1 MKDTVNKNI
10 EEWSK
15 YPFSE
20 QTQKEINILTKDKTK
35 LHDAFY
41 KNLEFGTGGMRGL
54 MGVGTN
60 RINKYTIGKNTQGIS
75 NYLNKNIDGKKS
87 AVIAYDCRHNSVELA
102 RTVAEVFSAN
112 DINVFLFS
120 HLRPTPELSYAV
132 RKLNCSCGIVL
143 TASHNPPEYNG
154 FKVYWRDGGQIV
166 PPIDNLLIKEIEQ
179 VNFNDINFNFKE
191 ELIEVIDTKIDNLF
205 IDVCLKNGLNADLKN
220 RSSKIIFTA
229 LHGTSSTIIS
239 KLLKRAGYEN
249 AKYVESQMAP
259 DANFSTVESP
269 NPEEV
274 ESLDLALKLAEDEN
288 AEIIIG
294 TDPDADRLGVAVRD
308 LNNDLALINGNQ
320 LMVLMFDYILKRKKT
335 AIALNKNYFIA
346 STIVSTPMI
355 KNIAKYYNVDYKLSL
370 TGFKWIAKMIEDFP
384 DQKFIV
390 GGEESYGLMIGDD
403 VRDKDA
409 LTASLAAFEMMS
421 YYKENNSSVFNELVK
436 LYVLHGF
443 YKEKLISIVKH
454 GQRGQEEIKSLIN
467 SYRKNP
473 LKFIS
478 ESRVKYFC
486 DYSTSIKRNLI
497 DKTNEKIL
505 LPKSNVIEFESIDGF
520 KIILRPSGT
529 EPKIKMYIS
538 VNADL
543 DNINEFESVNRTL
556 EDKIKE
562 IVESIDLWKLTI
574 LTEFLDMH
582 GFIKSILYWI

>member
-1 MKDTVNKNI
+1 MKDIVNKNI

-15 YPFSE
+15 YPFCE
-20 QTQKEINILTKDKTK
+20 QTQKEINILAKDKSK

-75 NYLNKNIDGKKS
+75 NYLNKNINGKKS

-112 DINVFLFS
+112 DIKVFLFS

-154 FKVYWRDGGQIV
+154 FKVYWQDGGQIV
-166 PPIDNLLIKEIEQ
+166 PPIDNLLINEIEQ
-179 VNFNDINFNFKE
+179 VNFNDINFNFKQ
-191 ELIEVIDTKIDNLF
+191 ELIEIIDTKIDNLF
-205 IDVCLKNGLNADLKN
+205 IDVCLKNGLNSDLKN

-288 AEIIIG
+288 AEMIIG

-308 LNNDLALINGNQ
+308 LNNNLALINGNQ

-384 DQKFIV
+384 DQKFVV

-454 GQRGQEEIKSLIN
+454 GQKGQEEIKSLID

-497 DKTNEKIL
+497 DKTNEKIS
-505 LPKSNVIEFESIDGF
+505 LPKSNVIEFESIDGC

-543 DNINEFESVNRTL
+543 DNINEFESVNSTL
-556 EDKIKE
+556 ENKIKE
-562 IVESIDLWKLTI
+562 IVESIDL
-574 LTEFLDMH
+574 
-582 GFIKSILYWI
+582 

>member
-1 MKDTVNKNI
+1 MKDIVNKNI

-15 YPFSE
+15 YPFCE
-20 QTQKEINILTKDKTK
+20 QTQKEINILAKDKTK

-75 NYLNKNIDGKKS
+75 NYLNKNINGKKS

-112 DINVFLFS
+112 DIKVFLFS

-154 FKVYWRDGGQIV
+154 FKVYWQDGGQIV
-166 PPIDNLLIKEIEQ
+166 PPIDNLLINEIEQ
-179 VNFNDINFNFKE
+179 VNFNYINFNFKE
-191 ELIEVIDTKIDNLF
+191 ELIEIIDTKIDNLF
-205 IDVCLKNGLNADLKN
+205 IDVCLKNGLNSDLKN

-288 AEIIIG
+288 AEMIIG

-308 LNNDLALINGNQ
+308 LNNNLTLINGNQ

-384 DQKFIV
+384 DQKFVV

-454 GQRGQEEIKSLIN
+454 GQKGQEEIKSLID

-497 DKTNEKIL
+497 DKTNEKIS

-543 DNINEFESVNRTL
+543 DNINEFESVNSTL
-556 EDKIKE
+556 ENKIKE
-562 IVESIDLWKLTI
+562 IVESIDL
-574 LTEFLDMH
+574 
-582 GFIKSILYWI
+582 

>member
-15 YPFSE
+15 YPFCE
-20 QTQKEINILTKDKTK
+20 QTQKEINVLLQNKTK

-154 FKVYWRDGGQIV
+154 FKVYWHDGGQIV
-166 PPIDNLLIKEIEQ
+166 PPIDNLLINEIEQ

-229 LHGTSSTIIS
+229 LHGASSTIIS

-390 GGEESYGLMIGDD
+390 GGEESNGLMIGDD
-403 VRDKDA
+403 IRDKDA

-454 GQRGQEEIKSLIN
+454 GQKGQEEIKSLID
-467 SYRKNP
+467 SYRENP

-497 DKTNEKIL
+497 DKSNDKIL
-505 LPKSNVIEFESIDGF
+505 LPKSNLIVFESIDGC

-543 DNINEFESVNRTL
+543 DDINEFESVNSIL
-556 EDKIKE
+556 ENKIKE
-562 IVESIDLWKLTI
+562 IVESIDL
-574 LTEFLDMH
+574 
-582 GFIKSILYWI
+582 

>member
-1 MKDTVNKNI
+1 MKDIVNKNI

-15 YPFSE
+15 YPFCE
-20 QTQKEINILTKDKTK
+20 QTQKEINILAKDKSK

-75 NYLNKNIDGKKS
+75 NYLNKNINGKKS

-112 DINVFLFS
+112 DIKVFLFS

-154 FKVYWRDGGQIV
+154 FKVYWQDGGQIV
-166 PPIDNLLIKEIEQ
+166 PPIDNLLINEIEQ

-191 ELIEVIDTKIDNLF
+191 ELIEIIDTKIDNLF
-205 IDVCLKNGLNADLKN
+205 IDVCLKNGLNSDLKN

-288 AEIIIG
+288 AEMIIG

-308 LNNDLALINGNQ
+308 LNNNLALINGNQ

-384 DQKFIV
+384 DQKFVV

-454 GQRGQEEIKSLIN
+454 GQKGQEEIKSLIN

-497 DKTNEKIL
+497 DKTNEKIS

-543 DNINEFESVNRTL
+543 DNINEFESVNSTL
-556 EDKIKE
+556 ENKIKE
-562 IVESIDLWKLTI
+562 IVESIDL
-574 LTEFLDMH
+574 
-582 GFIKSILYWI
+582 

>member
-1 MKDTVNKNI
+1 MKDIVNKNI

-15 YPFSE
+15 YPFCE
-20 QTQKEINILTKDKTK
+20 QTQKEINILAKDKSK

-75 NYLNKNIDGKKS
+75 NYLNKNINGKKS

-112 DINVFLFS
+112 DIKVFLFS

-154 FKVYWRDGGQIV
+154 FKVYWQDGGQIV
-166 PPIDNLLIKEIEQ
+166 PPIDNLLINEIEQ

-191 ELIEVIDTKIDNLF
+191 ELIEIIDAKIDNLF
-205 IDVCLKNGLNADLKN
+205 IDVCLKNGLNSDLKN

-288 AEIIIG
+288 AEMIIG

-308 LNNDLALINGNQ
+308 LNNNLALINGNQ

-384 DQKFIV
+384 DQKFVV

-454 GQRGQEEIKSLIN
+454 GQKGQEEIKSLID

-497 DKTNEKIL
+497 DKTNEKIS

-543 DNINEFESVNRTL
+543 DNINEFESVNSTL
-556 EDKIKE
+556 ENKIKE
-562 IVESIDLWKLTI
+562 IVESIDL
-574 LTEFLDMH
+574 
-582 GFIKSILYWI
+582 

>member
-1 MKDTVNKNI
+1 MKDIVNKNI

-15 YPFSE
+15 YPFCE
-20 QTQKEINILTKDKTK
+20 QTQKEINILAKDKSK

-75 NYLNKNIDGKKS
+75 NYLNKNINGKKS

-112 DINVFLFS
+112 DIKVFLFS

-154 FKVYWRDGGQIV
+154 FKVYWQDGGQIV
-166 PPIDNLLIKEIEQ
+166 PPIDNLLINEIEQ

-191 ELIEVIDTKIDNLF
+191 ELIEIIDTKIDNLF

-288 AEIIIG
+288 AEMIIG

-308 LNNDLALINGNQ
+308 LNNNLALINGNQ

-384 DQKFIV
+384 DQKFVV

-454 GQRGQEEIKSLIN
+454 GQKGQEEIKSLID

-497 DKTNEKIL
+497 DKTNEKIS
-505 LPKSNVIEFESIDGF
+505 LPKSNVIEFESIDGY

-543 DNINEFESVNRTL
+543 DNINEFESVNSTL
-556 EDKIKE
+556 ENKIKE
-562 IVESIDLWKLTI
+562 IVESIDL
-574 LTEFLDMH
+574 
-582 GFIKSILYWI
+582 

>member
-1 MKDTVNKNI
+1 MKDIVNKNI

-15 YPFSE
+15 YPFCE
-20 QTQKEINILTKDKTK
+20 QTQKEINILAKDKSK

-75 NYLNKNIDGKKS
+75 NYLNKNINGKKS

-112 DINVFLFS
+112 DIKVFLFS

-154 FKVYWRDGGQIV
+154 FKVYWQDGGQIV
-166 PPIDNLLIKEIEQ
+166 PPIDNLLINEIEQ

-191 ELIEVIDTKIDNLF
+191 ELIEIIDTKIDNLF

-288 AEIIIG
+288 AEMIIG

-308 LNNDLALINGNQ
+308 LNNNLALINGNQ

-454 GQRGQEEIKSLIN
+454 GQKGQEEIKSLID

-497 DKTNEKIL
+497 DKTNEKIS
-505 LPKSNVIEFESIDGF
+505 LPKSNVIEFESIDGY

-543 DNINEFESVNRTL
+543 DNINEFESVNSTL
-556 EDKIKE
+556 ENKIKE
-562 IVESIDLWKLTI
+562 IVESIDL
-574 LTEFLDMH
+574 
-582 GFIKSILYWI
+582 

>member
-15 YPFSE
+15 YPFCE
-20 QTQKEINILTKDKTK
+20 HTQKEINNLVKDKTK
-35 LHDAFY
+35 LYDAFY

-75 NYLNKNIDGKKS
+75 NYLNKNIVGKKS
-87 AVIAYDCRHNSVELA
+87 AVIAYDCRHNSMELA

-112 DINVFLFS
+112 HRNVFLFS
-120 HLRPTPELSYAV
+120 NLRPTPELSYAV
-132 RKLNCSCGIVL
+132 RKLNCTCGIVL

-154 FKVYWRDGGQIV
+154 FKVYWQDGGQIV
-166 PPIDNLLIKEIEQ
+166 PPVDNLLINEIEQ
-179 VNFNDINFNFKE
+179 VNFNDINFNFKD
-191 ELIEVIDTKIDNLF
+191 ELIEVIDAKIDDLF
-205 IDVCLKNGLNADLKN
+205 IDICLKNGLNTDLKN

-229 LHGTSSTIIS
+229 LHGASSTIIS
-239 KLLKRAGYEN
+239 KLLKRAGYKN
-249 AKYVESQMAP
+249 AKYVEAQMVP
-259 DANFSTVESP
+259 DANFSTVISP
-269 NPEEV
+269 NPEEA
-274 ESLDLALKLAEDEN
+274 ESLDLALKLGEDEN
-288 AEIIIG
+288 AEMIIG

-308 LNNDLALINGNQ
+308 LNNNLVLINGNQ

-335 AIALNKNYFIA
+335 GTTLNKNHFIA

-355 KNIAKYYNVDYKLSL
+355 KNIARYYNVDFKLSL
-370 TGFKWIAKMIEDFP
+370 TGFKWIAKMIQDFP
-384 DQKFIV
+384 NQEFIV

-409 LTASLAAFEMMS
+409 LTSSLAAYEMMS

-436 LYVLHGF
+436 LYILHGF
-443 YKEKLISIVKH
+443 YKEKLISIVKK
-454 GQRGQEEIKSLIN
+454 GQKGQEEIKSLIN
-467 SYRKNP
+467 NYRKNP
-473 LKFIS
+473 LEIIL

-505 LPKSNVIEFESIDGF
+505 LPKSNVIEFESIDGC

-538 VNADL
+538 VHADL
-543 DNINEFESVNRTL
+543 DNINEFKSVNIRL
-556 EDKIKE
+556 ENKIKE
-562 IVESIDLWKLTI
+562 IVKSIDL
-574 LTEFLDMH
+574 
-582 GFIKSILYWI
+582 

>member
-15 YPFSE
+15 YPFCE
-20 QTQKEINILTKDKTK
+20 QTQKEINILAKDKSK

-75 NYLNKNIDGKKS
+75 NYLNKNINGKKS

-112 DINVFLFS
+112 DIKVFLFS

-154 FKVYWRDGGQIV
+154 FKVYWQDGGQIV
-166 PPIDNLLIKEIEQ
+166 PPIDNLLINEIEQ

-191 ELIEVIDTKIDNLF
+191 ELIEIIDTKIDNLF
-205 IDVCLKNGLNADLKN
+205 IDVCLKNGLNSDLKN

-288 AEIIIG
+288 AEMIIG

-308 LNNDLALINGNQ
+308 LNNNLALINGNQ

-384 DQKFIV
+384 DQKFVV

-454 GQRGQEEIKSLIN
+454 GQKGQEEIKSLID

-497 DKTNEKIL
+497 DKTNEKIS
-505 LPKSNVIEFESIDGF
+505 LPKSNVIEFESIDGY

-543 DNINEFESVNRTL
+543 DNINEFESVNSTL
-556 EDKIKE
+556 ENKIKE
-562 IVESIDLWKLTI
+562 IVESIDL
-574 LTEFLDMH
+574 
-582 GFIKSILYWI
+582 

>member
-1 MKDTVNKNI
+1 MKDIVNKNI

-15 YPFSE
+15 YPFCE
-20 QTQKEINILTKDKTK
+20 QTQKEINILAKDKTK

-112 DINVFLFS
+112 DIKVFLFS
-120 HLRPTPELSYAV
+120 NLRPTPELSYAV

-154 FKVYWRDGGQIV
+154 FKVYWQDGGQIV
-166 PPIDNLLIKEIEQ
+166 PPIDNLLINEIEQ

-191 ELIEVIDTKIDNLF
+191 KLIEIIDTKIDNLF

-288 AEIIIG
+288 AEMIIG

-308 LNNDLALINGNQ
+308 LNNNLALINGNQ

-443 YKEKLISIVKH
+443 YKEKLISIVKY
-454 GQRGQEEIKSLIN
+454 GQEGQEEIKSLIN

-505 LPKSNVIEFESIDGF
+505 LPKSNVIEFESIDGC

-543 DNINEFESVNRTL
+543 DNINEFESVNSTL
-556 EDKIKE
+556 ENKIKE
-562 IVESIDLWKLTI
+562 IVESIDL
-574 LTEFLDMH
+574 
-582 GFIKSILYWI
+582 

>member
-1 MKDTVNKNI
+1 MKDIVNKNI

-15 YPFSE
+15 YPFCE
-20 QTQKEINILTKDKTK
+20 QTQKEINILAKDKSK

-75 NYLNKNIDGKKS
+75 NYLNKNINGKKS

-112 DINVFLFS
+112 DIKVFLFS

-154 FKVYWRDGGQIV
+154 FKVYWQDGGQIV
-166 PPIDNLLIKEIEQ
+166 PPIDNLLINEIEQ

-191 ELIEVIDTKIDNLF
+191 ELIEIIDTKIDNLF
-205 IDVCLKNGLNADLKN
+205 IDVCLKNGLNSDLKN

-288 AEIIIG
+288 AEMIIG

-308 LNNDLALINGNQ
+308 LNNNLALINGNQ

-384 DQKFIV
+384 DQKFVV

-454 GQRGQEEIKSLIN
+454 GQKGQEEIKSLID

-497 DKTNEKIL
+497 DKTNEKIS
-505 LPKSNVIEFESIDGF
+505 LPKSNVIEFESIDGC

-543 DNINEFESVNRTL
+543 DNINEFESVNSTL
-556 EDKIKE
+556 ENKIKE
-562 IVESIDLWKLTI
+562 IVESIDL
-574 LTEFLDMH
+574 
-582 GFIKSILYWI
+582 

>member
-1 MKDTVNKNI
+1 MKDIVNKNI

-15 YPFSE
+15 YPFCE
-20 QTQKEINILTKDKTK
+20 QTQKEINILAKDKSK

-75 NYLNKNIDGKKS
+75 NYLNKNINGKKS

-112 DINVFLFS
+112 DIKVFLFS

-154 FKVYWRDGGQIV
+154 FKVYWQDGGQIV
-166 PPIDNLLIKEIEQ
+166 PPIDNLLINEIEQ

-191 ELIEVIDTKIDNLF
+191 ELIEIIDTKIDNLF
-205 IDVCLKNGLNADLKN
+205 IDVCIKNGLNSDLKN

-288 AEIIIG
+288 AEMIIG

-308 LNNDLALINGNQ
+308 LNNNLALINGNQ

-355 KNIAKYYNVDYKLSL
+355 KNIAKFYNVDYKLSL

-384 DQKFIV
+384 DQKFVV

-454 GQRGQEEIKSLIN
+454 GQKGQEEIKSLID

-497 DKTNEKIL
+497 DKTNEKIS

-543 DNINEFESVNRTL
+543 DNINEFESVNSTL
-556 EDKIKE
+556 ENKIKE
-562 IVESIDLWKLTI
+562 IVESIDL
-574 LTEFLDMH
+574 
-582 GFIKSILYWI
+582 

>member
-15 YPFSE
+15 YPFCE
-20 QTQKEINILTKDKTK
+20 QTQKEINILAKDKSK

-75 NYLNKNIDGKKS
+75 NYLNKNINGKKS

-112 DINVFLFS
+112 DIKVFLFS

-154 FKVYWRDGGQIV
+154 FKVYWQDGGQIV
-166 PPIDNLLIKEIEQ
+166 PPIDNLLINEIEQ

-191 ELIEVIDTKIDNLF
+191 ELIEIIDTKIDNLF

-288 AEIIIG
+288 AEMIIG

-308 LNNDLALINGNQ
+308 LNNNLALINGNQ

-454 GQRGQEEIKSLIN
+454 GQKGQEEIKSLID

-497 DKTNEKIL
+497 DKTNEKIS
-505 LPKSNVIEFESIDGF
+505 LPKSNVIEFESIDGC

-543 DNINEFESVNRTL
+543 DNINEFESVNSTL
-556 EDKIKE
+556 ENKIKE
-562 IVESIDLWKLTI
+562 IVESIDL
-574 LTEFLDMH
+574 
-582 GFIKSILYWI
+582 

>member
-15 YPFSE
+15 YPFCE
-20 QTQKEINILTKDKTK
+20 QTQKEINILAKDKSK

-75 NYLNKNIDGKKS
+75 NYLNKNINGKKS

-112 DINVFLFS
+112 DIKVFLFS

-154 FKVYWRDGGQIV
+154 FKVYWQDGGQIV
-166 PPIDNLLIKEIEQ
+166 PPIDNLLINEIEQ

-191 ELIEVIDTKIDNLF
+191 ELIEIIDTKIDNLF
-205 IDVCLKNGLNADLKN
+205 IDVCLKNGLNSDLKN

-239 KLLKRAGYEN
+239 KLLKRAGYKN

-288 AEIIIG
+288 AEMIIG

-308 LNNDLALINGNQ
+308 LNNNLALINGNQ

-384 DQKFIV
+384 DQKFVV

-454 GQRGQEEIKSLIN
+454 GQKGQEEIKSLID

-497 DKTNEKIL
+497 DKTNEKIS

-543 DNINEFESVNRTL
+543 DNINEFESVNSTL
-556 EDKIKE
+556 ENKIKE
-562 IVESIDLWKLTI
+562 IVESIDL
-574 LTEFLDMH
+574 
-582 GFIKSILYWI
+582 

>member
-1 MKDTVNKNI
+1 MKNTVNKNI

-15 YPFSE
+15 YPFCE
-20 QTQKEINILTKDKTK
+20 QTQKEINILVKDKTK

-60 RINKYTIGKNTQGIS
+60 RINKYTIGKNAQGIS

-102 RTVAEVFSAN
+102 RIVAEVFSAN
-112 DINVFLFS
+112 DIKVFLFS
-120 HLRPTPELSYAV
+120 NLRPTPELSYAV
-132 RKLNCSCGIVL
+132 RKLNCSCGIVI

-154 FKVYWRDGGQIV
+154 FKVYWQDGGQIV
-166 PPIDNLLIKEIEQ
+166 PPIDNLLINEIER

-191 ELIEVIDTKIDNLF
+191 ELIEIIDTKIDNLF
-205 IDVCLKNGLNADLKN
+205 IDVCLKNGLNSELKN

-288 AEIIIG
+288 AEMIIG

-308 LNNDLALINGNQ
+308 LNNNLSLINGNQ

-355 KNIAKYYNVDYKLSL
+355 KSIAKYYNVDYKLSL

-409 LTASLAAFEMMS
+409 LTASLAVFEMMS

-443 YKEKLISIVKH
+443 YKEKLISIVKY
-454 GQRGQEEIKSLIN
+454 GQKGQEEIKSLID

-486 DYSTSIKRNLI
+486 DYLKSRKRNLI
-497 DKTNEKIL
+497 DKTNEKIS
-505 LPKSNVIEFESIDGF
+505 LPKSNVIEFESIDGC

-543 DNINEFESVNRTL
+543 DNINEFESVNSTL
-556 EDKIKE
+556 ENKIKE
-562 IVESIDLWKLTI
+562 IVESINL
-574 LTEFLDMH
+574 
-582 GFIKSILYWI
+582 

>member
-1 MKDTVNKNI
+1 MKDIVNKNI

-15 YPFSE
+15 YPFCE
-20 QTQKEINILTKDKTK
+20 QTKKEIDILAKDKSK

-75 NYLNKNIDGKKS
+75 NYLNKNINGKKS

-112 DINVFLFS
+112 DIKVFLFS

-154 FKVYWRDGGQIV
+154 FKVYWQDGGQIV
-166 PPIDNLLIKEIEQ
+166 PPIDNLLINEIEQ

-191 ELIEVIDTKIDNLF
+191 ELIEIIDTKIDNLF
-205 IDVCLKNGLNADLKN
+205 IDVCLKNGLNSDLKN

-274 ESLDLALKLAEDEN
+274 ESLDLALKLAENEN
-288 AEIIIG
+288 AEMIIG

-308 LNNDLALINGNQ
+308 LNNNLALINGNQ

-384 DQKFIV
+384 DQKFVV

-443 YKEKLISIVKH
+443 YKEKLISIVKY
-454 GQRGQEEIKSLIN
+454 GQKGQEEIKSLID

-497 DKTNEKIL
+497 DKTNEKIS

-543 DNINEFESVNRTL
+543 DNINEFESVNSTL
-556 EDKIKE
+556 ENKIKE
-562 IVESIDLWKLTI
+562 IVESIDL
-574 LTEFLDMH
+574 
-582 GFIKSILYWI
+582 

>member
-15 YPFSE
+15 YPFCE
-20 QTQKEINILTKDKTK
+20 QTQKEINILAKDKSK

-75 NYLNKNIDGKKS
+75 NYLNKNINGKKS

-112 DINVFLFS
+112 DIKVFLFS

-154 FKVYWRDGGQIV
+154 FKVYWQDGGQIV
-166 PPIDNLLIKEIEQ
+166 PPIDNLLINEIEQ

-191 ELIEVIDTKIDNLF
+191 ELIEILDTKIDNLF
-205 IDVCLKNGLNADLKN
+205 IDVCLKNGLNSDLKN

-239 KLLKRAGYEN
+239 KLLKRAGYKN

-288 AEIIIG
+288 AEMIIG

-308 LNNDLALINGNQ
+308 LNNNLALINGNQ

-370 TGFKWIAKMIEDFP
+370 TGFKWIAKMIEDFS
-384 DQKFIV
+384 DQKFVV

-454 GQRGQEEIKSLIN
+454 GQKGQEEIKSLID

-497 DKTNEKIL
+497 DKTNEKIS

-543 DNINEFESVNRTL
+543 DNINEFESVNSTL
-556 EDKIKE
+556 ENKIKE
-562 IVESIDLWKLTI
+562 IVESIDL
-574 LTEFLDMH
+574 
-582 GFIKSILYWI
+582 

>member
-1 MKDTVNKNI
+1 MKDIVNKNI

-15 YPFSE
+15 YPFCE
-20 QTQKEINILTKDKTK
+20 QTQKEINILAKDKTK

-75 NYLNKNIDGKKS
+75 NYLNKNINGKKS

-112 DINVFLFS
+112 DIKVFLFS

-154 FKVYWRDGGQIV
+154 FKVYWQDGGQIV
-166 PPIDNLLIKEIEQ
+166 PPIDNLLINEIEQ

-191 ELIEVIDTKIDNLF
+191 KLIEIIDTKIDNLF
-205 IDVCLKNGLNADLKN
+205 IDVCLKNGLNSDLKN

-288 AEIIIG
+288 AEMIIG

-308 LNNDLALINGNQ
+308 LNNNLALINGNQ

-355 KNIAKYYNVDYKLSL
+355 KNIAKYYSVDYKLSL

-454 GQRGQEEIKSLIN
+454 GQKGQEEIKSLIN

-497 DKTNEKIL
+497 DKTNEKIS
-505 LPKSNVIEFESIDGF
+505 LPKSNVIEFESIDGC

-543 DNINEFESVNRTL
+543 DNINEFESVNSTL
-556 EDKIKE
+556 ENKIKE
-562 IVESIDLWKLTI
+562 IVESIDL
-574 LTEFLDMH
+574 
-582 GFIKSILYWI
+582 

>member
-15 YPFSE
+15 YPFCE
-20 QTQKEINILTKDKTK
+20 QTQKEINILAKDKSK

-75 NYLNKNIDGKKS
+75 NYLNKNINGKKS

-112 DINVFLFS
+112 DIKVFLFS
-120 HLRPTPELSYAV
+120 NLRPTPELSYAV

-143 TASHNPPEYNG
+143 TASHNPPDYNG
-154 FKVYWRDGGQIV
+154 FKVYWQDGGQIV
-166 PPIDNLLIKEIEQ
+166 PPIDNLLINEIEQ

-191 ELIEVIDTKIDNLF
+191 ELIEIIDTKIDNLF
-205 IDVCLKNGLNADLKN
+205 IDICLKNGLNTDLKN
-220 RSSKIIFTA
+220 RSSKIVFTA

-239 KLLKRAGYEN
+239 KLLKKAGYEN

-274 ESLDLALKLAEDEN
+274 ESLDLALKLADDEN
-288 AEIIIG
+288 AEMIIG

-308 LNNDLALINGNQ
+308 LNNNLALINGNQ

-335 AIALNKNYFIA
+335 AITLNKNYFIA

-384 DQKFIV
+384 DKKFIV

-436 LYVLHGF
+436 LYILHGF

-454 GQRGQEEIKSLIN
+454 GQKGQEEIKSLID

-497 DKTNEKIL
+497 DKTNEKIS
-505 LPKSNVIEFESIDGF
+505 LPKSNVIEFESIDGY

-543 DNINEFESVNRTL
+543 DDINEFELVNNTL
-556 EDKIKE
+556 ENKIKE
-562 IVESIDLWKLTI
+562 IVESIDL
-574 LTEFLDMH
+574 
-582 GFIKSILYWI
+582 

>member
-1 MKDTVNKNI
+1 MKNIVNKNI

-15 YPFSE
+15 YPFCE
-20 QTQKEINILTKDKTK
+20 QTQKEINILAKDKSK

-41 KNLEFGTGGMRGL
+41 RNLEFGTGGMRGL

-75 NYLNKNIDGKKS
+75 NYLNKNINGKKS

-112 DINVFLFS
+112 DIKVFLFS

-154 FKVYWRDGGQIV
+154 FKVYWQDGGQIV
-166 PPIDNLLIKEIEQ
+166 PPIDNLLINEIEQ
-179 VNFNDINFNFKE
+179 INFNDINFNFNE
-191 ELIEVIDTKIDNLF
+191 ELIEIIDTKIDNLF
-205 IDVCLKNGLNADLKN
+205 IDVCLKNGLNSDLKN

-288 AEIIIG
+288 AEMIIG

-308 LNNDLALINGNQ
+308 LNNNLALINGNQ

-384 DQKFIV
+384 DQKFVV

-436 LYVLHGF
+436 LYLLHGF

-454 GQRGQEEIKSLIN
+454 GQKGQEEIKSLID

-497 DKTNEKIL
+497 DKTNEKIS
-505 LPKSNVIEFESIDGF
+505 LPKSNVIEFESIDGC

-543 DNINEFESVNRTL
+543 DNINDFDSVNSIL
-556 EDKIKE
+556 ENKIKE
-562 IVESIDLWKLTI
+562 IVESIGL
-574 LTEFLDMH
+574 
-582 GFIKSILYWI
+582 

>member
-1 MKDTVNKNI
+1 MKDIVNKNI

-15 YPFSE
+15 YPFCE
-20 QTQKEINILTKDKTK
+20 QTQKEINILAKDKSK

-75 NYLNKNIDGKKS
+75 NYLNKNINGKKS

-112 DINVFLFS
+112 DIKVFLFS

-154 FKVYWRDGGQIV
+154 FKVYWQDGGQIV
-166 PPIDNLLIKEIEQ
+166 PPIDNLLINEIEQ

-191 ELIEVIDTKIDNLF
+191 ELIEIIDTKIDNLF
-205 IDVCLKNGLNADLKN
+205 IDVCLKNGLNSDLKN

-288 AEIIIG
+288 AEMIIG

-308 LNNDLALINGNQ
+308 LNNNLALINGNQ

-384 DQKFIV
+384 DQKFVV

-454 GQRGQEEIKSLIN
+454 GQKGQEEIKSLID

-505 LPKSNVIEFESIDGF
+505 LPKSNVIEFESIDGY

-543 DNINEFESVNRTL
+543 DNINEFESVNSTL
-556 EDKIKE
+556 ENKIKE
-562 IVESIDLWKLTI
+562 IVESIDL
-574 LTEFLDMH
+574 
-582 GFIKSILYWI
+582 

>member
-15 YPFSE
+15 YPFCE
-20 QTQKEINILTKDKTK
+20 QTQKEINILAKDKSK

-75 NYLNKNIDGKKS
+75 NYLNNNIDGKKS
-87 AVIAYDCRHNSVELA
+87 DVIAYDCRHNSVELA

-112 DINVFLFS
+112 DIKVFLFS

-154 FKVYWRDGGQIV
+154 FKVYWQDGGQIV
-166 PPIDNLLIKEIEQ
+166 PPIDNLLINEIEQ
-179 VNFNDINFNFKE
+179 VNFNEINFNFKE
-191 ELIEVIDTKIDNLF
+191 ELIEIIDTKIDNLF
-205 IDVCLKNGLNADLKN
+205 IDVCLKNGLNSDLKN

-259 DANFSTVESP
+259 DADFSTVESP

-274 ESLDLALKLAEDEN
+274 ESLDFALKLAEDEN
-288 AEIIIG
+288 AEMIIG

-308 LNNDLALINGNQ
+308 LNNNLALINGNQ

-454 GQRGQEEIKSLIN
+454 GQKGQEEIKSLID

-486 DYSTSIKRNLI
+486 DYSTSIKSNLI

-505 LPKSNVIEFESIDGF
+505 LPKSNVIEFESIDGC

-543 DNINEFESVNRTL
+543 DNINEFESVNSTL
-556 EDKIKE
+556 ENKIKE
-562 IVESIDLWKLTI
+562 IVESIDL
-574 LTEFLDMH
+574 
-582 GFIKSILYWI
+582 

>member
-15 YPFSE
+15 YPFCE
-20 QTQKEINILTKDKTK
+20 QTQKEINILAKDKSK

-75 NYLNKNIDGKKS
+75 NYLNKNINGKKS

-112 DINVFLFS
+112 DIKVFLFS

-154 FKVYWRDGGQIV
+154 FKVYWQDGGQIV
-166 PPIDNLLIKEIEQ
+166 PPIDNLLINEIEQ

-191 ELIEVIDTKIDNLF
+191 ELIEIIDTKIDNLF
-205 IDVCLKNGLNADLKN
+205 IDVCLKNGLNSDLKN

-288 AEIIIG
+288 AEMIIG

-308 LNNDLALINGNQ
+308 LNNNLALINGNQ

-384 DQKFIV
+384 DQKFVV

-454 GQRGQEEIKSLIN
+454 GQKGQEEIKSLID

-497 DKTNEKIL
+497 DKTNEKIS

-543 DNINEFESVNRTL
+543 DNINEFESVNSTL
-556 EDKIKE
+556 ENKIKE
-562 IVESIDLWKLTI
+562 IVESIDL
-574 LTEFLDMH
+574 
-582 GFIKSILYWI
+582 

>member
-1 MKDTVNKNI
+1 MKDIVNKNI

-15 YPFSE
+15 YPFCE
-20 QTQKEINILTKDKTK
+20 QTQKEINILAKDKSK

-75 NYLNKNIDGKKS
+75 NYLNKNINGKKS

-112 DINVFLFS
+112 DIKVFLFS

-154 FKVYWRDGGQIV
+154 FKVYWQDGGQIV
-166 PPIDNLLIKEIEQ
+166 PPIDNLLINEIEQ

-191 ELIEVIDTKIDNLF
+191 ELIEFIDTKIDNLF
-205 IDVCLKNGLNADLKN
+205 IDICLKNGLNADLKN

-288 AEIIIG
+288 AEMIIG

-308 LNNDLALINGNQ
+308 LNNNLALINGNQ

-384 DQKFIV
+384 DQKFVV

-454 GQRGQEEIKSLIN
+454 GQKGQEEIKSLID

-497 DKTNEKIL
+497 DKTNEKIS

-543 DNINEFESVNRTL
+543 DNINEFESVNSTL
-556 EDKIKE
+556 ENKIKE
-562 IVESIDLWKLTI
+562 IVESIDL
-574 LTEFLDMH
+574 
-582 GFIKSILYWI
+582 

>member
-1 MKDTVNKNI
+1 MKDIVNKNI

-15 YPFSE
+15 YPFCE
-20 QTQKEINILTKDKTK
+20 QTQKEINILAKDKSK

-75 NYLNKNIDGKKS
+75 NYLNKNINGKKS

-112 DINVFLFS
+112 DIKVFLFS

-154 FKVYWRDGGQIV
+154 FKVYWQDGGQIV
-166 PPIDNLLIKEIEQ
+166 PPIDNLLINEIEQ

-191 ELIEVIDTKIDNLF
+191 ELIEIIDTKIDNLF
-205 IDVCLKNGLNADLKN
+205 IDVCIKNGLNSDLKN

-288 AEIIIG
+288 AEMIIG

-308 LNNDLALINGNQ
+308 LNNNLALINGNQ

-384 DQKFIV
+384 DQKFVV

-454 GQRGQEEIKSLIN
+454 GQKGQEEIKSLID
-467 SYRKNP
+467 SFRKNP

-497 DKTNEKIL
+497 DKTNEKIS

-543 DNINEFESVNRTL
+543 DNINEFESVNSTL
-556 EDKIKE
+556 ENKIKE
-562 IVESIDLWKLTI
+562 IVESIDL
-574 LTEFLDMH
+574 
-582 GFIKSILYWI
+582 

>member
-15 YPFSE
+15 YPFCE
-20 QTQKEINILTKDKTK
+20 QTQKEINILAKDKSK

-75 NYLNKNIDGKKS
+75 NYLNKNINGKKS

-112 DINVFLFS
+112 DIKVFLFS
-120 HLRPTPELSYAV
+120 NLRPTPELSYAV

-143 TASHNPPEYNG
+143 TASHNPPDYNG
-154 FKVYWRDGGQIV
+154 FKVYWQDGGQIV
-166 PPIDNLLIKEIEQ
+166 PPIDNLLINEIEQ
-179 VNFNDINFNFKE
+179 VNFNDINFYFKE
-191 ELIEVIDTKIDNLF
+191 ELIEIIDTKIDNLF
-205 IDVCLKNGLNADLKN
+205 IEICLKNGLNTDLKN
-220 RSSKIIFTA
+220 RSSKIVFTA

-239 KLLKRAGYEN
+239 KLLKKVGYEN
-249 AKYVESQMAP
+249 AKYVEAQMAP

-288 AEIIIG
+288 AEMIIG

-308 LNNDLALINGNQ
+308 LNNNLALINGNQ

-335 AIALNKNYFIA
+335 AITLNKNYFIA

-384 DQKFIV
+384 DKKFIV

-436 LYVLHGF
+436 LYILHGF

-454 GQRGQEEIKSLIN
+454 GQKGQEEIKSLID

-497 DKTNEKIL
+497 DKTNEKIS
-505 LPKSNVIEFESIDGF
+505 LPKSNVIEFESIDGY

-543 DNINEFESVNRTL
+543 DDINEFELVNNTL
-556 EDKIKE
+556 ENKIKE
-562 IVESIDLWKLTI
+562 IVESIDL
-574 LTEFLDMH
+574 
-582 GFIKSILYWI
+582 